1 MDNDNTIENELDDI
15 SEIEVP
21 PISEKV
27 LEAIRKRKAQ
37 LSENQIPI
45 DKSQK
50 RFPIIIILTDNSSI
64 A

>member
-1 MDNDNTIENELDDI
+1 MDNDNITENELDDI
-15 SEIEVP
+15 PEIEVP
-21 PISEKV
+21 LISEKV

-50 RFPIIIILTDNSSI
+50 RFPIIIILTDDSSI
-64 A
+64 T

>member
-1 MDNDNTIENELDDI
+1 MDNDNITENELDDI
-15 SEIEVP
+15 PEIEVP

-50 RFPIIIILTDNSSI
+50 RFPIIIILTDDSSI
-64 A
+64 T